1 MVIKELLKKVS
12 PLAGILKLP
21 IMAMYEILEN
31 KEKAE
36 QDYIILVAD
45 IKGRIKNNH
54 ETYNNSPD
62 LRRAIEALSELP
74 QWGAK
79 RTNFRKRYLQD
90 LDTNTQKL
98 LELPDDPSYFNGQG
112 LFY

>member
-12 PLAGILKLP
+12 PLTGILKLP
-21 IMAMYEILEN
+21 LLMYETLEN

-36 QDYIILVAD
+36 QEYKILVAD
-45 IKGRIKNNH
+45 IKGRIKNNN

-74 QWGAK
+74 QLGAK
-79 RTNFRKRYLQD
+79 RRNFRKRYMQD

-98 LELPDDPSYFNGQG
+98 LKDLPDDPSSFNGQG